1 MAPTGRFSVK
11 SHVPSHSP
19 QGGHVFK
26 HRLQECII
34 NPSNDLYMVLM
45 IFSLFTSMT
54 FSCIAPVHNYAALVL
69 GAGYSQRMFS
79 SLPFSIIEPRCSAPY
94 WTAGVPQSPGPDL
107 YPRPGYIF
115 PSKPPFSLVA
125 GRVTYLIGNSISCW
139 GIVLGLSEWQ
149 LN

>member
-1 MAPTGRFSVK
+1 MTPTGRFSVK

-26 HRLQECII
+26 HCLQECIK

-54 FSCIAPVHNYAALVL
+54 FSCIALVHNYAALVL

-79 SLPFSIIEPRCSAPY
+79 SLPFSIIEPSCNYAALPY

-107 YPRPGYIF
+107 YPRPGKF
-115 PSKPPFSLVA
+115 FLPGPPFL
-125 GRVTYLIGNSISCW
+125 
-139 GIVLGLSEWQ
+139 
-149 LN
+149 

>member
-11 SHVPSHSP
+11 SHIPSHSP

-26 HRLQECII
+26 HRLQECVI

-45 IFSLFTSMT
+45 IFTPFTSMS
-54 FSCIAPVHNYAALVL
+54 FSCIAPVHKYAALVL

-79 SLPFSIIEPRCSAPY
+79 SVPFSIIELSCNYVALPHI
-94 WTAGVPQSPGPDL
+94 GVPQSPGPDL

-115 PSKPPFSLVA
+115 PSRTPLSLLD
-125 GRVTYLIGNSISCW
+125 GLVTNLIGNSISC
-139 GIVLGLSEWQ
+139 LGFQSGS
-149 LN
+149 